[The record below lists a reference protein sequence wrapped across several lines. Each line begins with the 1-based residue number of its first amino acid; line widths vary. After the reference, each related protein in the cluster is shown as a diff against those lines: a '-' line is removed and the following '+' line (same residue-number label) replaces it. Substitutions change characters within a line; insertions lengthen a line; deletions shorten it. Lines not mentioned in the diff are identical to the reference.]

1 MPAWPLSDMYSY
13 SMISTTTSCQL
24 YTIIQYVREDGCSG
38 RMEAR
43 CHCRKGSAIYD
54 IIDIVLASNG
64 MGMGAKRRPFT
75 LGELNVWSTSL
86 GSERCGTV
94 APDEFRLV
102 SSELPVSEPPHTA
115 TRHTEAVLFFSN
127 KCKWTAYQDMNSTNP
142 ASAVHL

>member
-102 SSELPVSEPPHTA
+102 SSELPVSEPPPPPTRPPVTPRPCCFSA
-115 TRHTEAVLFFSN
+115 TSVSGPHIRT
-127 KCKWTAYQDMNSTNP
+127 
-142 ASAVHL
+142 

>member
-1 MPAWPLSDMYSY
+1 
-13 SMISTTTSCQL
+13 
-24 YTIIQYVREDGCSG
+24 
-38 RMEAR
+38 MEAR

-102 SSELPVSEPPHTA
+102 SSELPVSEPPPHGHPSH
-115 TRHTEAVLFFSN
+115 RGRVVF
-127 KCKWTAYQDMNSTNP
+127 QQQ
-142 ASAVHL
+142 V